1 MIKLY
6 IKFEAYMGNWNTAPD
21 SLLVEFLTSAGSAIY
36 NKDFNQTFIN
46 DLALDPSKTFRVA
59 ISKKQSKTGNAYYDY
74 WQNAI
79 PFPDGLETNLRVQ
92 GALIDMG
99 KMRPSVNGHPTREG
113 KITIKIEEDTY
124 EVTVYLTEGKHPYYV
139 KIIAHKMS
147 SIRLGKPTL
156 KPSGGS
162 FV

>member
-1 MIKLY
+1 
-6 IKFEAYMGNWNTAPD
+6 MGNWDKAPD
-21 SLLVEFLTSAGSAIY
+21 SLLVEFLTAAGSAIY
-36 NKDFNQTFIN
+36 SKDFNQTFIN
-46 DLALDPSKTFRVA
+46 ELALDQSKPFRVG
-59 ISKKQSKTGNAYYDY
+59 ISKKQSKSGNAYYDY

-79 PFPDGLETNLRVQ
+79 PFPDGLETNFRVQ
-92 GALIDMG
+92 GALINMS
-99 KMRPSVNGHPTREG
+99 KVRPSVNGHPTREG
-113 KITIKIEEDTY
+113 KTNLKINDDTY

-147 SIRLGKPTL
+147 SVRLGKPTL

>member
-1 MIKLY
+1 
-6 IKFEAYMGNWNTAPD
+6 MGNWDKAQD
-21 SLLVEFLTSAGSAIY
+21 SILVEFLTAAGSAIF

-46 DLALDPSKTFRVA
+46 ELGLDQSKPFRVG
-59 ISKKQSKTGNAYYDY
+59 ISKKKSKSANAYYDY

-79 PFPDGLETNLRVQ
+79 PFPDGLETNFRVQ
-92 GALIDMG
+92 GILINMS
-99 KMRPSVNGHPTREG
+99 KVRPSVNGYPTREG
-113 KITIKIEEDTY
+113 KVNLKIDEDTY

-147 SIRLGKPTL
+147 SVRLGKPTL